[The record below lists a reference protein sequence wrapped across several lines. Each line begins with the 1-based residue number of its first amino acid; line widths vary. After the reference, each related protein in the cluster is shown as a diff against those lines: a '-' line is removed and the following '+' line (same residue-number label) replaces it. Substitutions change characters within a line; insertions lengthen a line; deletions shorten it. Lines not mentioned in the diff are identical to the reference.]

1 MEWLEVIAGIL
12 VGLVVLIPF
21 GVKLFYWLKGIIS
34 EKKWPE
40 LIDVVIKL
48 ITEAETAYPDGASR
62 KQYVMQMV
70 KSTADAM
77 DYDVDM
83 AEISKFIDNVVAMA
97 KLVNAAKK

>member
-1 MEWLEVIAGIL
+1 MDWFEVIVGIL
-12 VGLVVLIPF
+12 VGLTVLIPL
-21 GVKLFYWLKGIIS
+21 GVKIFHWLKKVIS

-40 LIDVVIKL
+40 LIEVVIKL

-62 KQYVMQMV
+62 KEYVMQMV